1 MFYLRILKSYLNL
14 EKKKQIY
21 TEKFNLQWQL
31 VETYNLTLASLI
43 KNFKD
48 NKSYYIMLNIR
59 FS

>member
-21 TEKFNLQWQL
+21 MVKFNLQWQQ
-31 VETYNLTLASLI
+31 VETYSLTLGSLI